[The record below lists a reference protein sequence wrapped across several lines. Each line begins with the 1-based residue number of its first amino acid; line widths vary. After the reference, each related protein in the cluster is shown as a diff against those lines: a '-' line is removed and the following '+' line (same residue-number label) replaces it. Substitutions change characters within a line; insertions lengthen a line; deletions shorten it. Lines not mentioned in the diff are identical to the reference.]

1 MLKTKKNLVM
11 KIIKLLIQHER
22 EYKCKD
28 GSRIIGDT
36 NVATIASYEDYDNE

>member
-11 KIIKLLIQHER
+11 KTMKLLILHER

-28 GSRIIGDT
+28 GSRIIRDT
-36 NVATIASYEDYDNE
+36 NLATIASYEDYDNE